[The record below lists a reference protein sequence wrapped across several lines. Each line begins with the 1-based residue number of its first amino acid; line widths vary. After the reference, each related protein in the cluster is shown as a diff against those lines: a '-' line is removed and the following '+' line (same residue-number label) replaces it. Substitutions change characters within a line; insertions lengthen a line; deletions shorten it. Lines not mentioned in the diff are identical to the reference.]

1 MRERRKQL
9 GGYLPE
15 RKMRAPKLEPVSE
28 EVFKEFY
35 TGTGDH
41 QVATTMVLVR
51 LIAKLLRDPKI
62 GKLIVPIIPDEART
76 FGMEAL
82 FRMVGIYSSVGQNY
96 EPVDMDTLL
105 YYKEAKDG
113 QILEEGIT
121 EAGGISEFIAAG
133 TSPANH
139 GINTIPFFV
148 YYSMFGLQRVGD
160 LVWAAGDQR
169 AKGFLCGGTAGRTT
183 LAGEGLQH
191 QDGNSH
197 LLAYPVP
204 NLLAY
209 DPAFAYEIAIIVQE
223 GIRRMYVEQ
232 EDIFYYITVMNET
245 WAQPAMP
252 EGVREGILKGM
263 YRFRSS
269 EKTDSKLKAQ
279 LFGSGAIMM
288 EALKAAEILET
299 KYKVAT
305 DVWSITSYKELY
317 RDGNACERWNILH
330 PGEKQ
335 RESFV
340 ASQLKSAEGVL
351 VAASDYVKAL
361 PESISRWMPR
371 PLIALGTDGYGR
383 SESRAALRDFFEVD
397 AKHIVLATLTGLLRE
412 GKIKAD
418 EVKKAITDLGINSE
432 KADPFAS

>member
-1 MRERRKQL
+1 
-9 GGYLPE
+9 
-15 RKMRAPKLEPVSE
+15 
-28 EVFKEFY
+28 
-35 TGTGDH
+35 
-41 QVATTMVLVR
+41 
-51 LIAKLLRDPKI
+51 
-62 GKLIVPIIPDEART
+62 
-76 FGMEAL
+76 MEAL
-82 FRMVGIYSSVGQNY
+82 FRQVGIYSSVGQNY

-139 GINTIPFFV
+139 GINVIPFFV

-191 QDGNSH
+191 QDGHSH

-232 EDIFYYITVMNET
+232 EDIFYYITVMNEP
-245 WAQPAMP
+245 WAQPTMP
-252 EGVREGILKGM
+252 EGVREGILKGL

-269 EKTDSKLKAQ
+269 EKKDFKLKAQ
-279 LFGSGAIMM
+279 LFGSGAIML
-288 EALKAAEILET
+288 EVLKAAEILEE
-299 KYKVAT
+299 KYKVAA

-317 RDGNACERWNILH
+317 RDGNACEHWNMLH
-330 PGEKQ
+330 PG
-335 RESFV
+335 
-340 ASQLKSAEGVL
+340 AE
-351 VAASDYVKAL
+351 AA
-361 PESISRWMPR
+361 
-371 PLIALGTDGYGR
+371 
-383 SESRAALRDFFEVD
+383 RAVC
-397 AKHIVLATLTGLLRE
+397 G
-412 GKIKAD
+412 
-418 EVKKAITDLGINSE
+418 
-432 KADPFAS
+432 FAS